1 MDDDVTNHL
10 VQTVE
15 SVSLVSARCVLTG
28 IDLGMDMNK
37 IPVKRDL
44 QYSPRWVLQNLGYG
58 LQAK

>member
-1 MDDDVTNHL
+1 VTNHL